1 MTNNND
7 NKSMTTL
14 FGKFITEQFKFI
26 VPATPE
32 ELEAFIE
39 EHFNSDY
46 NLHIQNELADKGQY
60 SKEEMEYI
68 NKVIDEAVEDFGYD
82 LVKGKSF
89 NERMELFIYLEAKRI
104 GNDLIELCHKQRE
117 NQVEPVA
124 PTDEEK
130 RNFIVDKILNKYRGR
145 DAVFRDLFAIPIAK
159 HSPATFY
166 VSGEGFE
173 NHEVQDDMDALF
185 GINDNQHKTMA
196 GVIVK
201 EAIDKHQARFGKSQH
216 DNYLFL
222 EVEREEVFRQIG
234 IRDKTI
240 AELTRKS
247 DCDAKMIA
255 ELKKQLKD
263 YKDNGYDE
271 EELQEQLKEKEE
283 EVLDGLY
290 CGGEWSY
297 KWQEIVD
304 EGRCDVLREIK
315 EWATDKILDC

>member
-68 NKVIDEAVEDFGYD
+68 NKVIDEAVDELGYD

-104 GNDLIELCHKQRE
+104 GNDLIELCHTQSEVWIMPTK
-117 NQVEPVA
+117 A
-124 PTDEEK
+124 TDEEK
-130 RNFIVDKILNKYRGR
+130 RNFIVDKIVNKYRGC

-185 GINDNQHKTMA
+185 GINDNQHKTRA

-234 IRDKTI
+234 VRDKTI
-240 AELTRKS
+240 AELTRTS

-271 EELQEQLKEKEE
+271 EELQEQLQAKEE
-283 EVLDGLY
+283 EVLDGVC
-290 CGGEWSY
+290 CGGEWSD

>member
-14 FGKFITEQFKFI
+14 FGNFITEQFKFI

-39 EHFNSDY
+39 EHFNSEN
-46 NLHIQNELADKGQY
+46 NLHIQNELEGKAEY

-68 NKVIDEAVEDFGYD
+68 NKVIDEAVDELGYD
-82 LVKGKSF
+82 LVKGGRKMSL
-89 NERMELFIYLEAKRI
+89 MELFIYLEAKRI
-104 GNDLIELCHKQRE
+104 GKDLIELCHTQRE
-117 NQVEPVA
+117 LWMMPTKA
-124 PTDEEK
+124 TDEEK

-185 GINDNQHKTMA
+185 GINDNQHKTRA

-234 IRDKTI
+234 LRDKTI
-240 AELTRKS
+240 AELTRTS

-271 EELQEQLKEKEE
+271 EELQEQLEAKEE
-283 EVLDGLY
+283 EVLDGVC
-290 CGGEWSY
+290 CGGEWSD

-304 EGRCDVLREIK
+304 EGRCDVLREMK